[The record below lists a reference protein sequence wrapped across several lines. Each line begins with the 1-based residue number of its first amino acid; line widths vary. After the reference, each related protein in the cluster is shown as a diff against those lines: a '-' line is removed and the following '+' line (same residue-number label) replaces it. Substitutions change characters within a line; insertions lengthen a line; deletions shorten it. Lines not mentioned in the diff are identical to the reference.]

1 VSAEREVP
9 MANQPAAITR
19 RLSDP
24 DFQGVL
30 VSRCLSLTVVMAVL
44 LSVSLV
50 HDVWMWLH
58 PPQPKFYIVDGKGPP
73 REVRGLDSP
82 VVDDAELLDWTVK
95 AVLAPYNVDYYNY
108 PILLNT
114 ASRRFTLKGWNSFA
128 GSYIDKGNF
137 EELKRARLLCHAQAQ
152 RAAVIHQTSY
162 VEGAL
167 AYQVQVPIVQTC
179 ENVNQVSTNNLMITA
194 LVVRT
199 NSDDHPEG
207 LVIDQL
213 VASQHF

>member
-1 VSAEREVP
+1 
-9 MANQPAAITR
+9 MTNQSAAITR

-24 DFQGVL
+24 DFQGQL
-30 VSRCLSLTVVMAVL
+30 VSRCLSLTVAMAAL
-44 LSVSLV
+44 LGVSLT
-50 HDVWMWLH
+50 HDAWVWSH
-58 PPQPKFYIVDGKGPP
+58 PPQPKIFIADSKGPP
-73 REVRGLDSP
+73 RQVRGLDSP
-82 VVDDAELLDWTVK
+82 IVDDTELLEWTVR
-95 AVLAPYNVDYYNY
+95 AALAPYNVDYFNY
-108 PILLNT
+108 PVELNT
-114 ASRRFTLKGWNSFA
+114 ASRRFTLNGWNTFA
-128 GSYIDKGNF
+128 ASYIDKGNF

-199 NSDDHPEG
+199 NSDDHPDG

-213 VASQHF
+213 VAFQH